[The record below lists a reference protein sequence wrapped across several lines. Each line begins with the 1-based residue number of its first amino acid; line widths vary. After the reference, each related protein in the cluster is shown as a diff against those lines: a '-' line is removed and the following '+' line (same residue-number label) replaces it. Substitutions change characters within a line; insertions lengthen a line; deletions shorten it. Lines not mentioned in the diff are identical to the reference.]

1 MGWRLRVVLGSV
13 ALAWGLIWVG
23 PAAATVSP
31 AVMPGDRAV
40 GLASTVSG
48 RGYWVATAAG
58 DVLPFGDA
66 VGHGSLNGVRLAA
79 PVVGIAATADGG
91 GYWLVASDGGVFSFG
106 DARFFGS
113 AAHLA
118 LAAPV
123 VGVAATPDS
132 GGYWLAASDGGVFAF
147 GDARFSGSLVGATSL
162 DGPVTALNAFADDSH
177 YWLVT
182 ARGALAVFGFS
193 SGSWPSGWA
202 DLSSVPPNAP
212 FVDVVDHG
220 TATDVGVWLLGGDG
234 GVFTIGSAP
243 FYGSTA
249 DVGLAAAVVSMAVT
263 PDHQGYWLLGA
274 DGGIFAFGDAPFVG
288 SAAPS

>member
-1 MGWRLRVVLGSV
+1 MRWRMKMAVVV
-13 ALAWGLIWVG
+13 AVLAWGLGWAG
-23 PAAATVSP
+23 PVAATVQP

-40 GLASTVSG
+40 GLASTASG

-66 VGHGSLNGVRLAA
+66 TGHGSLNGVGLTA
-79 PVVGIAATADGG
+79 PVVGVAATPDGG
-91 GYWLVASDGGVFSFG
+91 GYWLVAADGGVFAFG

-113 AAHLA
+113 AARVA
-118 LAAPV
+118 LSAPV
-123 VGVAATPDS
+123 VGVAATPDG

-147 GDARFSGSLVGATSL
+147 GDARFSGSLVGAPGL
-162 DGPVTALNAFADDSH
+162 DSPVRGISALADDSH

-182 ARGALAVFGFS
+182 AKGALTVFGFS

-202 DLSSVPPNAP
+202 DLSSTPPVAP
-212 FVDVVDHG
+212 FVEVVDHG

-243 FYGSTA
+243 FFGSAA
-249 DVGLAAAVVSMAVT
+249 DVALVAPVVAMAPT

-274 DGGIFAFGDAPFVG
+274 DGGVFAFGDAPFLG
-288 SAAPS
+288 SATPG